1 MSAVIDSLI
10 RILVVDDNPDIHQD
24 IRKILS
30 PRQVNQ
36 RLDELESL
44 MFEETQAQVANSQYE
59 MEHACQGQDALKM
72 VIDAGDADAA
82 FDLAIVDMRMPPG
95 RDFVQTVER
104 LWECDPNLHI
114 IICTAYTEY
123 FWDEI
128 NQRLGSPNKLLILKK
143 PFDDCELLQ
152 AVRAMGDRRRLLQQ
166 AQTNLDNLQLL
177 VKQRDRELESLHL
190 ESESLLDAIS
200 AGLIAYDAFG
210 LVTRWNDAAEKMFG
224 VSAEQSLNK
233 LVMELELPWQEPEVF
248 SDFFRCNQYLHGK
261 RIELVLNCAE
271 GEPIT
276 VELSLHPVTMHGLPV
291 GGLMLVDD
299 VTIRRQLEHQLNQ
312 SQKLEA
318 VGQLAAGIA
327 HEINTP
333 MQYVGDNVQF
343 LHSTFKKVEPT
354 LRFIETLVGS
364 ELNDDAVVK
373 PQICKALGN
382 VKLTRVLEQMPKAI
396 EDVEQG
402 IANVVRIVQAMKE
415 LSHPGSEEPAPMDIH
430 RILESAIVVSRSEW
444 KHIAHIERD
453 FAQNPPGM
461 VGFANQLQQV
471 ILNLLVNATHAVE
484 ARHKGD
490 ASVPGKIRL
499 STMVMKDR
507 FLISI
512 QDNGCGI
519 PDKIRNR
526 VYDPF
531 FTTKDVG
538 KGTGQGLAIA
548 YQIIVKNHQGRLW
561 FESEAGQGTT
571 FFIELPAAPA
581 QAII

>member
-1 MSAVIDSLI
+1 MSAVSESIF
-10 RILVVDDNPDIHQD
+10 RVLVVDDNPDIHND
-24 IRKILS
+24 ISKTLS

-36 RLDELESL
+36 RLDELESC
-44 MFEETQAQVANSQYE
+44 MFGEAQAQVISQLYE
-59 MEHACQGQDALKM
+59 TEHAYQGQDALKM
-72 VIDAGDADAA
+72 VMEAGDADTA

-95 RDFVQTVER
+95 WDGVQTVER
-104 LWECDPNLHI
+104 LWEYDPDLHI
-114 IICTAYTEY
+114 IICTAFSDYS
-123 FWDEI
+123 WDEI
-128 NQRLGSPNKLLILKK
+128 NQRLGSPNKLLIIKK

-152 AVRAMGDRRRLLQQ
+152 AVRALGDRRRLQLQVQ
-166 AQTNLDNLQLL
+166 SNLDNLQLL
-177 VKQRDRELESLHL
+177 VKQRSRELEALHL

-200 AGLIAYDAFG
+200 AGLVAYDAFG

-233 LVMELELPWQEPEVF
+233 LVMELELPWQEPEAF
-248 SDFFRCNQYLHGK
+248 ADFFRCNQYLIGK
-261 RIELVLNCAE
+261 RIELVLNNIE

-276 VELSLHPVTMHGLPV
+276 VELSLHPVSMNGLPV
-291 GGLMLVDD
+291 GGLMLIDD
-299 VTIRRQLEHQLNQ
+299 VTIRRQLEQQLNQ

-354 LRFIETLVGS
+354 LRLIETLVGS
-364 ELNDDAVVK
+364 ELNDDTAVK
-373 PQICKALGN
+373 TQISKTLGN

-396 EDVEQG
+396 GDVEQG

-415 LSHPGSEEPAPMDIH
+415 LSHPGAEAPAPMDIH

-444 KHIAHIERD
+444 KHIANVETD

-471 ILNLLVNATHAVE
+471 VLNLLVNATHAVE

-519 PDKIRNR
+519 PDKIRTR

-548 YQIIVKNHQGRLW
+548 HQIIVNNHQGRLW
-561 FESEAGQGTT
+561 FESEVGQGTT
-571 FFIELPAAPA
+571 FFIELPAAPT